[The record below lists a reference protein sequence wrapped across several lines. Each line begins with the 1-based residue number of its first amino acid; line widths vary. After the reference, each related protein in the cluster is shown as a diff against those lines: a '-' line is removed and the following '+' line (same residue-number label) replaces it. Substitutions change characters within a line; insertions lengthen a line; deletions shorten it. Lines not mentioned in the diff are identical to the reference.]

1 MKDSFKQWEDTC
13 SMGRNLYRLL
23 IAQESYN
30 AQRLENAFDK
40 DITTSKSSRFI
51 LRKMPV
57 GFGQLS
63 HATSHSYLGMAENAN
78 YISGWGLS
86 PTKVVDELKA
96 FLLAEQQAQEWDV
109 LNQKEWED
117 MENLIAEDPVVVGEK
132 RRGNTGLD
140 DGRSYLTSNMAN
152 GKPSGLRK
160 GDVSEGEQATR
171 KKGVSGYVKL
181 KSRPGDDAY

>member
-23 IAQESYN
+23 IAQESHN
-30 AQRLENAFDK
+30 PQRLENPFDK

-51 LRKMPV
+51 LRKTPV

-86 PTKVVDELKA
+86 PTKIVDELKA

-117 MENLIAEDPVVVGEK
+117 MENLIAEDPVLVGEK
-132 RRGNTGLD
+132 RRSNTGLE
-140 DGRSYLTSNMAN
+140 DGRSYLTSATTNR
-152 GKPSGLRK
+152 KPSPLRK
-160 GDVSEGEQATR
+160 TETSEGEQTTR

-181 KSRPGDDAY
+181 KSRPGDSAY